1 MANKRISQLSA
12 TTQANDNVWLVI
24 NNSGE
29 TETFKIKRVD
39 LLSGAT
45 TPGGFIQG
53 DASQSL
59 VPYYKA
65 TSVGATADTTYVDK
79 LYSVSSQIDAT
90 DDSVVINSTGTSAIP
105 AGKPRNAVINSID
118 GVISSSSND
127 GTNTILGTYQ
137 GTISAGG
144 VGSIFGG
151 GGSQIRNTASLY
163 NTIVGGNIN
172 EIRAGNYNTI
182 LGGRYAD
189 ITSGTINTIVGG
201 NNSQLTGGDN
211 SAMLGGANN
220 TSTHSQSVM
229 LGGSSISSV
238 YDNTAHAEHIHTFKT
253 ETFDTISGGTIGGT
267 VDVDVSEGTIYKFS
281 ISANCS
287 PNITG
292 WKEGQRLIFIV
303 ENLGTY
309 SVPTIT
315 ISGGGSVLA
324 KGGSINIT
332 NNGISKYTGYVV
344 DGDLY
349 LDEQL
354 DFQAL

>member
-189 ITSGTINTIVGG
+189 ITSGTINVIVGG

-238 YDNTAHAEHIHTFKT
+238 YDNTAHAENAHTFKT
-253 ETFDTISGGTIGGT
+253 ESFDVEAVGNVGGS
-267 VDVDVSEGTIYKFS
+267 VDVDCSLATIYTFTMT
-281 ISANCS
+281 ADTAVNFVS
-287 PNITG
+287 PRT
-292 WKEGQRLIFIV
+292 GQRFIFIV
-303 ENLGTY
+303 ENTTFNVTGATVNGTG
-309 SVPTIT
+309 STVFAKNGTLNPSSNAIT
-315 ISGGGSVLA
+315 
-324 KGGSINIT
+324 
-332 NNGISKYTGYVV
+332 KYTATY
-344 DGDLY
+344 DGSRMF
-349 LDEQL
+349 LDEEL
-354 DFQAL
+354 NFSAV